1 MTKVKICGFTE
12 PNNARDAALAGVD
25 AIGLV
30 FYDKSPRNVDIHS
43 AQKIIEALPPFINR
57 VGLFVNANPSFID
70 EILCEVP
77 LDTLQFHGDES
88 VLDCAQYQMPFIK
101 SLRVKPDTNVK
112 EIAENFS
119 SASALLLDSF
129 SPSSY
134 GGTGESFDWSLACV
148 KISLP
153 IILAGGLTVDNVADA
168 IKQVNPYAV
177 DASSGV
183 ESAPGVKDIDM
194 LCEII
199 SKNNEALEV
208 LKNKHQVDI
217 RSYPEEV
224 LNELYEISTKV
235 VKELSLSS
243 DFAKEVYN
251 SYTSFHEKT
260 RNWNEISIKSYLN
273 TNK

>member
-30 FYDKSPRNVDIHS
+30 FYDKSPRNVDIQS
-43 AQKIIEALPPFINR
+43 AKKIIEALPPFINR

-183 ESAPGVKDIDM
+183 ESAPGVKDIDK
-194 LCEII
+194 I
-199 SKNNEALEV
+199 EAF
-208 LKNKHQVDI
+208 I
-217 RSYPEEV
+217 RH
-224 LNELYEISTKV
+224 T
-235 VKELSLSS
+235 
-243 DFAKEVYN
+243 N
-251 SYTSFHEKT
+251 S
-260 RNWNEISIKSYLN
+260 
-273 TNK
+273 

>member
-30 FYDKSPRNVDIHS
+30 FYDKSLRNVDIHS

-183 ESAPGVKDIDM
+183 ESAPGVKDIDK
-194 LCEII
+194 I
-199 SKNNEALEV
+199 EAF
-208 LKNKHQVDI
+208 I
-217 RSYPEEV
+217 RH
-224 LNELYEISTKV
+224 T
-235 VKELSLSS
+235 
-243 DFAKEVYN
+243 N
-251 SYTSFHEKT
+251 S
-260 RNWNEISIKSYLN
+260 
-273 TNK
+273 

>member
-12 PNNARDAALAGVD
+12 ANNARDAALAGVD

-183 ESAPGVKDIDM
+183 ESAPGVKDIDK
-194 LCEII
+194 I
-199 SKNNEALEV
+199 EAF
-208 LKNKHQVDI
+208 I
-217 RSYPEEV
+217 RH
-224 LNELYEISTKV
+224 T
-235 VKELSLSS
+235 
-243 DFAKEVYN
+243 N
-251 SYTSFHEKT
+251 S
-260 RNWNEISIKSYLN
+260 
-273 TNK
+273 

>member
-119 SASALLLDSF
+119 AASALLLDSF

-183 ESAPGVKDIDM
+183 ESAPGVKDIDK
-194 LCEII
+194 I
-199 SKNNEALEV
+199 EAF
-208 LKNKHQVDI
+208 I
-217 RSYPEEV
+217 RH
-224 LNELYEISTKV
+224 T
-235 VKELSLSS
+235 
-243 DFAKEVYN
+243 N
-251 SYTSFHEKT
+251 S
-260 RNWNEISIKSYLN
+260 
-273 TNK
+273 

>member
-30 FYDKSPRNVDIHS
+30 FFDKSPRNVDIQT

-183 ESAPGVKDIDM
+183 ESAPGVKDIDK
-194 LCEII
+194 I
-199 SKNNEALEV
+199 EAF
-208 LKNKHQVDI
+208 I
-217 RSYPEEV
+217 RH
-224 LNELYEISTKV
+224 T
-235 VKELSLSS
+235 
-243 DFAKEVYN
+243 N
-251 SYTSFHEKT
+251 S
-260 RNWNEISIKSYLN
+260 
-273 TNK
+273 

>member
-30 FYDKSPRNVDIHS
+30 FYEKSPRNVDIQT
-43 AQKIIEALPPFINR
+43 AQKIIERLPPFINR

-70 EILCEVP
+70 EVLCEVP

-88 VLDCAQYQMPFIK
+88 VLDCTQYQMPFIK
-101 SLRVKPDTNVK
+101 SIRVKPETNVK

-119 SASALLLDSF
+119 SASALLIDSF
-129 SPSSY
+129 SHSSY

-148 KISLP
+148 KIYLP
-153 IILAGGLTVDNVADA
+153 IILAGGLNVDNVSDA

-183 ESAPGVKDIDM
+183 ESAPGVKDIDK
-194 LCEII
+194 I
-199 SKNNEALEV
+199 EAF
-208 LKNKHQVDI
+208 I
-217 RSYPEEV
+217 R
-224 LNELYEISTKV
+224 
-235 VKELSLSS
+235 
-243 DFAKEVYN
+243 
-251 SYTSFHEKT
+251 
-260 RNWNEISIKSYLN
+260 N
-273 TNK
+273 TNS